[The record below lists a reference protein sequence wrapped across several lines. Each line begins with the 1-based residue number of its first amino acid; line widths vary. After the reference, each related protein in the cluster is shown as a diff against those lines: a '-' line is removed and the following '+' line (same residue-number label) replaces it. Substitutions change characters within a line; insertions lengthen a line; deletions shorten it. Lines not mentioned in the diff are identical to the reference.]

1 MNGTVEYEYKDIT
14 HKEPF
19 PSVEIKDF
27 KKALAHFKNEKKL
40 FLKRMTK
47 PLCKKTLNLY

>member
-1 MNGTVEYEYKDIT
+1 MEQADYEYKDIT

-27 KKALAHFKNEKKL
+27 KKAVAHFKNEKS
-40 FLKRMTK
+40 FLKKMIK
-47 PLCKKTLNLY
+47 LSCKKMQKLY